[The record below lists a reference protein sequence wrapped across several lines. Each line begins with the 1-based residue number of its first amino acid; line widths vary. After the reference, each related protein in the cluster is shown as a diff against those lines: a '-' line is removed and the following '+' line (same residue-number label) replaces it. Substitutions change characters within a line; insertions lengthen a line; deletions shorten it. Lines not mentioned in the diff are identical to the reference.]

1 MSLTII
7 PLSEDQTLGIDM
19 FGFLYRFRKNGTFK
33 ALSPAGG
40 MRDAGMHWYVKV
52 DGKKAHYT
60 VEQNKCRFQ
69 ECMAKRGK
77 VLA

>member
-1 MSLTII
+1 MSLTIV

-52 DGKKAHYT
+52 DGRQTHYT
-60 VEQNKCRFQ
+60 VEQLKCRFQ
-69 ECMAKRGK
+69 DCMAKRGQ